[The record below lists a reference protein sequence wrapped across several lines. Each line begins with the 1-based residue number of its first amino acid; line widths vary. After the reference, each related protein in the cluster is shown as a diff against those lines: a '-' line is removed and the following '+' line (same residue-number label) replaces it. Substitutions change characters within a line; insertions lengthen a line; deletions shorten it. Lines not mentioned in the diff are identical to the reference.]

1 MNRWV
6 ITKSAHKVQQVNVQ
20 KHIQSIVLVFVGGL
34 FLRSPPCFCSTGE
47 TADKPETAVSVWK
60 HWIFLQRA
68 DNISAFINMT
78 PQDILRKTR
87 AQGVHGN
94 QIKVLWAKT
103 QWFPNRRQVFL
114 CLNRTWPFIPGVWVA
129 SCHLIL
135 QTFLKNKNKKKKW
148 RAWTV
153 TLAVWKRQLVFFAQ
167 QITQRSGIAYWW
179 VQHCAELFKGQFKNE
194 KGFISPQRLRPGSS
208 LTRHWPLLLQSASN
222 KA

>member
-1 MNRWV
+1 M
-6 ITKSAHKVQQVNVQ
+6 
-20 KHIQSIVLVFVGGL
+20 
-34 FLRSPPCFCSTGE
+34 
-47 TADKPETAVSVWK
+47 
-60 HWIFLQRA
+60 FLQYRPISQKLQCRCENTGYFCKRA